1 MKKIVLL
8 TALISCCSLVFSQT
22 LFTYGSNN
30 VSKEE
35 FLKAYNKNKTSVSDE
50 EKSLREY
57 LDLYINFKLK
67 VEAAK
72 KARLDT
78 LPQLQYDIQ
87 SFRNQIQD
95 NYLNNEAH
103 INELVNEAFARSQ
116 RDIHIQ
122 HFIMLTD
129 SSYLPFK
136 ALDELDST
144 LKSGNDNYEQ
154 LAKDISEKYKSYEIK
169 TTDLGYITAFS
180 VPYEFENII
189 YSLKPGQSSKYYM
202 AKSSLYAHVFKVI
215 DERPAMGKWK
225 IAQILLAVPPGNQ
238 AENLKPL
245 KSKADSIYQLLKNG
259 ADFSELAKQFSD
271 DKLTYLSNGKMPE
284 FGCGKYDLSFEE
296 EVIQLKN
303 DGDISL
309 PFFTTHGF
317 HIVKRISQTPISI
330 GKGNT
335 DEYLHELKQKVLQD
349 ARINAAK
356 DKFTKNIIKQI
367 GYKKNAA
374 VKDID
379 LFTQADN
386 VSINKNLEK
395 IKNSSIS
402 NTIIFSFGKNNIK
415 GSEWLN
421 FINTYKNNPA
431 LYKGE
436 SNDELLQKFINISA
450 LEYYKQN
457 LEKYNPQFALQIKEF
472 KEGNML
478 FEIMERNVW
487 SKASSD
493 NNGLKKYYIDNKNK
507 YLWAPS
513 ADIIIFNCANIKAA
527 NKAVEAIQKNADW
540 KKTLEE
546 NGIQTDSGRYELSQI
561 PVDNPTN
568 ITAGFISAPVVN
580 ISDNTASFVKVL
592 KLYPA
597 NQQRS
602 FEEAKGLL
610 INDFQAQIEEQWVAA
625 LKNKYP
631 VKINEAVFKSIIK
644 K

>member
-22 LFTYGSNN
+22 LFTYGGNN

-87 SFRNQIQD
+87 AFRNQIQD
-95 NYLNNEAH
+95 NYLNNEADV
-103 INELVNEAFARSQ
+103 NELVNETFLRSHK
-116 RDIHIQ
+116 DIHVQ
-122 HFIMLTD
+122 HFLIPGD
-129 SSYLPFK
+129 SSIMPGELSEKLYD
-136 ALDELDST
+136 ALQR
-144 LKSGNDNYEQ
+144 GNDNYEQ
-154 LAKDISEKYKSYEIK
+154 LVKEIDDSGWYKIK

-189 YSLKPGQSSKYYM
+189 YSLKPGQVSKPYTVKHGQYN
-202 AKSSLYAHVFKVI
+202 KHIFKVI
-215 DERPAMGKWK
+215 DERKAMGKWK
-225 IAQILLAVPPGNQ
+225 IAQVLLAIPPGNQ

-245 KSKADSIYQLLKNG
+245 KNKADSIYQLLKNG
-259 ADFSELAKQFSD
+259 ADFGEMAKQFSD
-271 DKLTYLSNGKMPE
+271 DKLTYLNNGDMPE

-303 DGDISL
+303 DGDISM
-309 PFFTTHGF
+309 PFSTTHGF
-317 HIVKRISQTPISI
+317 HIVKRISQTPVPADKNS
-330 GKGNT
+330 
-335 DEYLHELKQKVLQD
+335 DDAYVYELKQKVLQD

-379 LFTQADN
+379 LFTNADN